1 MMRAKGKP
9 RFRLV
14 LLAGLALGAGLAA
27 KAWHDTTRDPVVHT
41 LGARVP
47 MMPGPANP
55 RRIVLL
61 SDLHVAGPDMPPARL
76 ARIVRQVNALRPD
89 LVLFAG
95 DFVSD
100 KRTATR
106 HYTTRESIAPLA
118 GLDPQAIKLA
128 VPGNHDHWRN
138 VRALERELAA
148 VRVES
153 LRNEVANAGGLLVAG
168 LDDNYTDHADL
179 PRLLRQFRAMG
190 RGGVVLAH
198 SPDHFPDLPKGI
210 GLMLAG
216 HTHCGQIGWPW
227 GGAPFYNAR
236 DRRHSCGIV
245 RENGNTLVTSAGLG
259 TSVLPLRLFT
269 QPEIWVIDVRPI
281 PATRTAAEPKS
292 GGR

>member
-1 MMRAKGKP
+1 MV
-9 RFRLV
+9 V
-14 LLAGLALGAGLAA
+14 LALFALGAALGG
-27 KAWHDTTRDPVVHT
+27 KAWHDTTRDPLVRTMTV
-41 LGARVP
+41 AVP
-47 MMPGPANP
+47 MMPGPNNP

-106 HYTTRESIAPLA
+106 HYSTKESVAPLA
-118 GLDPQAIKLA
+118 KLDPQAIKLA
-128 VPGNHDHWRN
+128 VPGNHDQWRN
-138 VRALERELAA
+138 VRALERELSQI
-148 VRVES
+148 RIGT
-153 LRNEVANAGGLLVAG
+153 LRNEVANAGGLIVAG
-168 LDDNYTDHADL
+168 IDDNYTDNADL
-179 PRLLRQFRAMG
+179 PRIIGELRAIG
-190 RGGVVLAH
+190 RGGVILAH
-198 SPDHFPDLPKGI
+198 SPDHFPELPRSV

-227 GGAPFYNAR
+227 GGALFYNVR
-236 DRRHSCGIV
+236 DRRYGCGIV
-245 RENGNTLVTSAGLG
+245 RENGNTLVISAGLG

-269 QPEIWVIDVRPI
+269 QPEIWVIEVEP
-281 PATRTAAEPKS
+281 TQTQTAAGPKP